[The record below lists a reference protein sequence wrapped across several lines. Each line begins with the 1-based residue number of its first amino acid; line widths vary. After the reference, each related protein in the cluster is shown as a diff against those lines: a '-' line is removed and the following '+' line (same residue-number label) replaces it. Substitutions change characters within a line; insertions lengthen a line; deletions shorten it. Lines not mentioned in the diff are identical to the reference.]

1 MLLQSV
7 GSWFVTTRFAG
18 CVVTDCVLI
27 YPAWVTP
34 SCVSLR
40 GLARWPKTAA
50 LHLCPSVCE
59 VRRREPEPESGR
71 QGQRYCPSL
80 SSSAYKQRWTARG
93 EQGSPQDHMPPAE
106 QPGQDRAAAA
116 RQPGSVHQRVQGAG
130 HGREPPAPIRRP
142 RLPPCLPRPVSGSS
156 DGAAPGDPRIQDEP
170 ADSAGRGTTGHR
182 GAARPAARA
191 PSRKPV
197 LALRAPAEQQP
208 SRQITPAEERPGCRR
223 HRPARRTCRPF
234 GRTRRPAALAPARPP
249 GAASRCSC
257 PTSPAWLTW
266 DSGYLCRG
274 LRSARRPGYR

>member
-1 MLLQSV
+1 MAEDSSPPPLPQRVRGETQGTGTGIGPAGPTLLPEPVIERIQAALDGPGRAGV
-7 GSWFVTTRFAG
+7 TAGPHAPRRTTRPGPRGGRQAARIRAPASTG
-18 CVVTDCVLI
+18 CGPWTRTARTDK
-27 YPAWVTP
+27 A
-34 SCVSLR
+34 
-40 GLARWPKTAA
+40 AKAAA
-50 LHLCPSVCE
+50 LF
-59 VRRREPEPESGR
+59 
-71 QGQRYCPSL
+71 
-80 SSSAYKQRWTARG
+80 
-93 EQGSPQDHMPPAE
+93 
-106 QPGQDRAAAA
+106 AA
-116 RQPGSVHQRVQGAG
+116 
-130 HGREPPAPIRRP
+130 
-142 RLPPCLPRPVSGSS
+142 RPVSGSS

-257 PTSPAWLTW
+257 PASPAWLTW